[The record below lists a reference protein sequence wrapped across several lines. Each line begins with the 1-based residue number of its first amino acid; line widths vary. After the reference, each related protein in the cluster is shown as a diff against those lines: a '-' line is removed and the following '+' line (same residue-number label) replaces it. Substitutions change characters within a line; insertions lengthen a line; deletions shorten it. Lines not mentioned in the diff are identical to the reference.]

1 MIPDQTPTTRTRLIE
16 PGTRTPPRTSVTPD
30 GLHDVRTLP
39 LEPASPRLRLFAV
52 AAVGSEIGTE
62 FEAYEIAE
70 VFAAPP
76 GTVVLTIA
84 AANPAGPLPGLV
96 TVTAYLSESASDTE
110 PIAIWPHQGF
120 EWPEI
125 ARTTVVF
132 AARHPARSTR

>member
-1 MIPDQTPTTRTRLIE
+1 MPAPLTSTRLIE
-16 PGTRTPPRTSVTPD
+16 PGTRTPPRTSLNPD
-30 GLHDVRTLP
+30 GLLDVRTLP
-39 LEPASPRLRLFAV
+39 LEPAPLRLRLFAV

-62 FEAYEIAE
+62 FEAYEIAD

-76 GTVVLTIA
+76 GTVVLTLA
-84 AANPAGPLPGLV
+84 AANPLGPLPGLV
-96 TVTAYLSESASDTE
+96 TVTAYMSESESDAE

-132 AARHPARSTR
+132 AARRPARSTR